1 MASMRKS
8 KNWVFVL
15 CFVVFCGGVG
25 RADLIAYYNFGTTT
39 PSTANL
45 GTAGSAADGVLMGG
59 AQIVDIDTTSRGY
72 EWVLKL
78 SNDSTN
84 PGFANHQYMNITNGD
99 DTWYD
104 SAIGSGSPAGART
117 FAAWVRM
124 DTDTTQD
131 WSMFMSKG
139 YETALAFGCGT
150 PEGNGMDQVVF
161 SYHTGIASWSP
172 LKGTVS
178 VMSNTYWSHVV
189 ATIDGED
196 YKKAS
201 LYINGVLQDSRQ
213 TWGSLYQNDLDL
225 LIGDEPNRTANDFG
239 WNGMIDEVR
248 IYDEE
253 LSEENVQSLYTNTNP
268 GDVHLALDV
277 SPLEMNFLAE
287 EGGSN
292 PSNQVL
298 TIWNCGTGTLDW
310 NISESCGWLSA
321 DPNIGTS
328 FGEFDYVDISVDISG
343 LSGGTYNCQM
353 TVTAAGAENSPQVVD
368 VELIVGPK
376 LEVTPMT
383 FDFSS
388 TVGGSNPA
396 PQILEI
402 SNEGA
407 GTLTWEAGEDCGWLE
422 VDPNS
427 GTSTG
432 EVDYVNV
439 TADISGLGGG
449 TYNSQITVTGTGADN
464 SPQVV
469 DVELV
474 VLVPI
479 IEVSSTS
486 FEFSG
491 FEGGSNP
498 VEQTLSISNAGEGNL
513 QWEISEEC
521 GWLTAEPNT
530 GTCTGEVD
538 DVTLS
543 VDISGLV
550 AGEYSCELTVS
561 DPYAFNNPVTVD
573 VNLVVSTNEISV
585 SATEFEFFSMPG
597 LGNPNDQILS
607 ISNSGTGT
615 LNWEI
620 NHECSWLSAEP
631 NNGISTGDVNDVN
644 LSVDISGLAS
654 GYHDCELMIF
664 GSDAINSPQVVVV
677 TLLIGAEGELHVP
690 AQYSTIQ
697 SAIDAAVTGD
707 RVIVADGTYTG
718 SGNRNIDFRGKSI
731 TLESRNGPE
740 SCIIDCQN
748 TSGRRGFYF
757 HSGEDSNS
765 VVCGFTIKRGRIYS
779 ANAKG
784 GGIYCGS
791 NSHPM
796 FINCVITNN
805 RALGSYYY
813 PHRAYGGGLYCT
825 SDSSPMII
833 NCTFSNNTALGGQP
847 DYEQSNCGDAY
858 GGGIYCQ
865 SGSSPTIKNCLF
877 YGNTATGGDGVD
889 GFEDSAGGIPFWVW
903 GGCGG
908 DGLGGGIYCDSG
920 TIKNCTIYGNSAIK
934 GLMGDGGVGG
944 DGTSLGGGVYGN
956 IEINNC
962 ILWGN
967 TADNSL
973 QIHGSGIVSYS
984 DVEGGFAGTNNI
996 DSDPLFVTGA
1006 EGDYYLSQAASG
1018 QASTSPC
1025 VDAGSDTAW
1034 GLDMD
1039 NFTTRTD
1046 HRIDEG
1052 VVDMGYHYGYYITMR
1067 EADINGDYC
1076 VNFVDYAILVSQW
1089 LDVPGEPSAD
1099 IAPYYRDGI
1108 VDANDLGV
1116 LVDFWL
1122 ECHLSPAR
1130 MPFPA
1135 YNEDGVDPNVVL
1147 NWWAGFGASYH
1158 NVYLGTSFDD
1168 VNDATVESSEY
1179 MGNFDVNSYDPCEL
1193 DIETTYYWR
1202 IDEENAARGIVKGA
1216 VWSFTTMEMSD
1227 LRATNPEPSDAGEDV
1242 NPYTSLSWT
1251 AGYGAISH
1259 DVYLGI
1265 NATDVNNATVASD
1278 EYMGNFDVNSYDP
1291 CGLDFGAIYYWRIDE
1306 ENAFGTAKGDVW
1318 NFTTVDI
1325 LEFKAF
1331 NPTPSDGA
1339 EGVDPNKVLSWS
1351 AGIGAISHDVY
1362 LGTDFA
1368 DVNDAGIYSDEYK
1381 GDYVVNH
1388 YDPCGLDIGTFY
1400 YWRIDEENAT
1410 YGIVKGTVWA
1420 FKTMKLEF
1428 MASTPDPAEGVSG
1441 VDPNTAL
1448 SWTAGIGALS
1458 HDVYLGTSWVDVEG
1472 ATVSSDEYMGNFD
1485 VNSYDPCGLDI
1496 ETTYYW
1502 RIDEENVF
1510 GTVNGDVWSFKTID
1524 INSGLS
1530 GWWEFEEGEDSTAYD
1545 SSGNGNDGT
1554 LNGDPNWVDGKTGE
1568 YALDFDGDGDYV
1580 SIPSISALEGSSVT
1594 IAAWIN
1600 GENFLPGGWNFN
1612 PIVTQYN
1619 SLCEGYYLYVRGDD
1633 NKPALYLGGVE
1644 VVSMSAISTH
1654 QWYHIAGTYDNSVLK
1669 IYINGDLK
1677 NTFLGSGGTGVE
1689 YNCYIG
1695 YDQTDGFYFDGRID
1709 DVRIFDRALTEGE
1722 IEALYQA
1729 GL

>member
-1 MASMRKS
+1 MRKS
-8 KNWVFVL
+8 KNRTLAVVL
-15 CFVVFCGGVG
+15 CFLVFCGGIG
-25 RADLIAYYNFGTTT
+25 RAGLIAYYNFGTDS

-45 GTAGSAADGVLMGG
+45 GSAGSAADGVLMNG
-59 AQIVDIDTTSRGY
+59 AQIIDIDTTSRGY
-72 EWVLKL
+72 EWVLRL
-78 SNDSTN
+78 SNDDNN

-104 SAIGSGSPAGART
+104 TAIGLTLGART
-117 FAAWVRM
+117 YAAWVRM

-131 WSMFMSKG
+131 WSTIMSKG
-139 YETALAFGCGT
+139 FETAVNLATGT

-161 SYHTGIASWSP
+161 SHQTGFAAWSP

-178 VMSNTYWSHVV
+178 VMSNTYWSHVA

-196 YKKAS
+196 YKTGR
-201 LYINGVLQDSRQ
+201 LYINGVLQESRQ
-213 TWGSLYQNDLDL
+213 TWGPLYQNDLDL
-225 LIGDEPNRTANDFG
+225 LIGAEPNRTAYDFG

-253 LSEENVQSLYTNTNP
+253 LSEENIQSLYTNTNP

-292 PSNQVL
+292 PPSEVL
-298 TIWNCGTGTLDW
+298 SIWNCGTGTLDW
-310 NISESCGWLSA
+310 NISEDCNWLTAVPDS
-321 DPNIGTS
+321 GTS

-343 LSGGTYNCQM
+343 LSGGIYNCQM

-388 TVGGSNPA
+388 TLGGSNPA

-402 SNEGA
+402 TNGGA
-407 GTLTWEAGEDCGWLE
+407 GTLTWEATEDCGWLE

-449 TYNSQITVTGTGADN
+449 TYNSQITVTGVDANN

-474 VLVPI
+474 VQVPI
-479 IEVSSTS
+479 IGVSSTS
-486 FEFSG
+486 FDFFG
-491 FEGGSNP
+491 FEGGANP
-498 VEQTLSISNAGEGNL
+498 AAQTLSISNAGEGSL

-543 VDISGLV
+543 VDTSGLA
-550 AGEYSCELTVS
+550 AGEYNCELTVS
-561 DPYAFNNPVTVD
+561 DPNALNNPVTVD
-573 VNLVVSTNEISV
+573 VNLVINTTEISV
-585 SATEFEFFSMPG
+585 SETEFEFFSMPG
-597 LGNPNDQILS
+597 LGNPNDQIVS

-620 NHECSWLSAEP
+620 IEDCNWLTAEP
-631 NNGISTGDVNDVN
+631 NTGTCTSEVDDVN
-644 LSVDISGLAS
+644 LSVNISGLAS
-654 GYHDCELMIF
+654 GYYDCELLIF
-664 GSDAINSPQVVVV
+664 GSGAINSPQSVFV
-677 TLLIGAEGELHVP
+677 TLVIGGEGELHVP
-690 AQYSTIQ
+690 GQYSTIQ

-707 RVIVADGTYTG
+707 RVIVADETYTG
-718 SGNRNIDFRGKSI
+718 SGNYNIDFRGKSI
-731 TLESRNGPE
+731 TLESWNGPE
-740 SCIIDCQN
+740 SCIIDCGN
-748 TSGRRGFYF
+748 LNGRRGFYF

-779 ANAKG
+779 SNARG

-796 FINCVITNN
+796 FINCVITDN
-805 RALGSYYY
+805 RALGSYSY

-825 SDSSPMII
+825 SDSSPTII
-833 NCTFSNNTALGGQP
+833 NCTFSNNTALGDRP
-847 DYEQSNCGDAY
+847 DNEENNCGDAY

-865 SGSSPTIKNCLF
+865 SGSNPTIKNCLF

-889 GFEDSAGGIPFWVW
+889 YYCIPMGPGGQFCWF

-908 DGLGGGIYCDSG
+908 DGLGGGIFCDSG
-920 TIKNCTIYGNSAIK
+920 TIENCTIYGNLAIK
-934 GLMGDGGVGG
+934 GLAGDAALGD

-967 TADNSL
+967 IADNSL

-984 DVEGGFAGTNNI
+984 DVEGGFDGTNNI
-996 DSDPLFVTGA
+996 DSDPLFVTGV

-1018 QASTSPC
+1018 QGSDSPC
-1025 VDAGSDTAW
+1025 VDAGSDTAANL
-1034 GLDMD
+1034 GMD
-1039 NFTTRTD
+1039 EFTTRTD
-1046 HRIDEG
+1046 HRVDEG
-1052 VVDMGYHYGYYITMR
+1052 VVDMGYHYGYYIPMR

-1089 LDVPGEPSAD
+1089 FDEPGEPSAD
-1099 IAPYYRDGI
+1099 ISPYGGDGI
-1108 VDANDLGV
+1108 VDTNDLGV

-1130 MPFPA
+1130 RPFPSD
-1135 YNEDGVDPNVVL
+1135 NEASVKPNVVL
-1147 NWWAGFGASYH
+1147 NWWAGFGAVYH
-1158 NVYLGTSFDD
+1158 DVYLGTNFDD
-1168 VNDATVESSEY
+1168 VNDATIESSEY
-1179 MGNFDVNSYDPCEL
+1179 MGNFDVNSYDPCGL

-1202 IDEENAARGIVKGA
+1202 VDEENAACGIVKGA

-1227 LRATNPEPSDAGEDV
+1227 LRATNPEPSDAAEDV

-1265 NATDVNNATVASD
+1265 NAIDVDNATVSSD

-1306 ENAFGTAKGDVW
+1306 ENVFGTAKGDVW
-1318 NFTTVDI
+1318 SFTTVEI

-1331 NPTPSDGA
+1331 DPDPPDGA
-1339 EGVDPNKVLSWS
+1339 EGVDPNTVLSWS
-1351 AGIGAISHDVY
+1351 VGIGAISHDVY

-1381 GDYVVNH
+1381 GNYDVNS

-1410 YGIVKGTVWA
+1410 YGMVKGTVWS
-1420 FKTMKLEF
+1420 FRTMKLEF
-1428 MASTPDPAEGVSG
+1428 MASNPDPAEGVSG
-1441 VDPNTAL
+1441 VDPNTVL
-1448 SWTAGIGALS
+1448 SWSAGIGVLS
-1458 HDVYLGTSWVDVEG
+1458 HDVYLGTSWFDVND
-1472 ATVSSDEYMGNFD
+1472 ATVESSEYMGNFD
-1485 VNSYDPCGLDI
+1485 INSYDPCGLDI

-1502 RIDEENVF
+1502 RIDEEIVF
-1510 GTVNGDVWSFKTID
+1510 GTVKGDVWSFTTID

-1530 GWWEFEEGEDSTAYD
+1530 GWWEFEEGSGGTAYD
-1545 SSGNGNDGT
+1545 SSGNGNDGI
-1554 LNGDPNWVDGKTGE
+1554 LVGQPDWVAGAIGGGVDCNGT
-1568 YALDFDGDGDYV
+1568 GDYI
-1580 SIPSISALEGSSVT
+1580 SIPSIAALEGSNVT

-1600 GENFLPGGWNFN
+1600 GDNFQPGGWNFN

-1619 SLCEGYYLYVRGDD
+1619 SFREGYYLYVRGDD
-1633 NKPALYLGGVE
+1633 NKPALYLSVAE
-1644 VVSMSAISTH
+1644 VVSTSTINTG
-1654 QWYHIAGTYDNSVLK
+1654 QWYHIGGTYDNNVLK

-1677 NTFLGSGGTGVE
+1677 NTLLASGINGVGH
-1689 YNCYIG
+1689 NCYIG
-1695 YDQTDGFYFDGRID
+1695 YDQTDGFYFDGLID
-1709 DVRIFDRALTEGE
+1709 DVRIYDRALSAGE
-1722 IEALYQA
+1722 IWALYQA